1 MRMICPRCGVP
12 LHEQTRL
19 GVLMDTC
26 DGCRGVW
33 LDQGELD
40 RINARLQELRSNW
53 EHNTADPGELI
64 RWGRLV
70 RYPRRHALRRLGRLG
85 FYR

>member
-12 LHEQTRL
+12 LQEQTRL
-19 GVLMDTC
+19 GVLTDTC
-26 DGCRGVW
+26 NRCNGVW

-40 RINARLQELRSNW
+40 RINARLRELRGNW
-53 EHNTADPGELI
+53 EHDTGDSGDLI

-70 RYPRRHALRRLGRLG
+70 RYPRRHALRQLGRLG
-85 FYR
+85 IYR